1 VVRARLD
8 GKEDLTA
15 AVVIEGLGA
24 LAHETRLAI
33 FRELVSKGA
42 RGQCAGE
49 LARLLDVPPQTLS
62 FHVKELS
69 RAGLLEGRREGRNIF
84 YAVDFEHARRL
95 IAYLSESCC
104 AEECRPT
111 TAAGSFRKEASR

>member
-1 VVRARLD
+1 MVRTRVD
-8 GKEDLTA
+8 TKEDLTA

-24 LAHETRLAI
+24 LAHQTRLAI
-33 FRELVSKGA
+33 FRELVRKGA
-42 RGQCAGE
+42 RGQSAGE

-69 RAGLLEGRREGRNIF
+69 HAGLLEGRREGRNIF
-84 YAVDFEHARRL
+84 YAVDFEHAGRL

-104 AEECRPT
+104 ADDSPT
-111 TAAGSFRKEASR
+111 SAGARSPGKEATR

>member
-1 VVRARLD
+1 VVRARVD
-8 GKEDLTA
+8 AKGDLTA

-33 FRELVSKGA
+33 FRELVRKGA
-42 RGQCAGE
+42 RGQSAGE

-69 RAGLLEGRREGRNIF
+69 RAGLLDGRREGRNIF

-104 AEECRPT
+104 AEESPPT
-111 TAAGSFRKEASR
+111 AVARSLEKEASR

>member
-1 VVRARLD
+1 VARRRVD
-8 GKEDLTA
+8 AQEDLTA

-24 LAHETRLAI
+24 LAHPTRLAI
-33 FRELVSKGA
+33 FRQLVRKGA
-42 RGQCAGE
+42 RGQSAGE
-49 LARLLDVPPQTLS
+49 LARLLDVRPQTLS

-84 YAVDFEHARRL
+84 YAVDFEHAGRL

-104 AEECRPT
+104 DEESSPSAEARSL
-111 TAAGSFRKEASR
+111 GKEASR

>member
-1 VVRARLD
+1 VVRARTD
-8 GKEDLTA
+8 PKEDLTA

-24 LAHETRLAI
+24 LAHKTRLAI
-33 FRELVSKGA
+33 FRELVRKGA
-42 RGQCAGE
+42 RGQSAGE

-104 AEECRPT
+104 AEESPPT
-111 TAAGSFRKEASR
+111 AVARLRKEAFR